1 MVAVVV
7 VAPDWSG
14 AVVVDV
20 VSLLVP
26 SEFVVSE
33 VVVEEPSWFSIVWDW
48 VWEYEPS
55 VFVVVELVYVLVE
68 PSWFSMVVSVIVV
81 IAPSSSTTV
90 SVLVFATY
98 ATAMFFVVV

>member
-26 SEFVVSE
+26 SEFVVSD

-55 VFVVVELVYVLVE
+55 AFVVVELVYVLVE
-68 PSWFSMVVSVIVV
+68 PSWFSTVVSVIVV
-81 IAPSSSTTV
+81 TAPSSSTMV
-90 SVLVFATY
+90 SDLVFAEY
-98 ATAMFFVVV
+98 VSEMFFVVV